1 MKARDRVRALLGAS
15 AVTEE
20 KIEAALSVYGI
31 DPDSKSATWQVQ
43 YTAADLLEAEAM
55 TLIRASAVTRVEDI
69 SINRGAVAQAL
80 LNRAERLRDGV
91 DPDQGVF
98 LTAEFHPE
106 GAPWT

>member
-1 MKARDRVRALLGAS
+1 MKARDRVRALLGDS
-15 AVTEE
+15 PVTDDQ
-20 KIEAALSVYGI
+20 IEAALSVYGI

-43 YTAADLLEAEAM
+43 YAAADLLEAEAM

-80 LNRAERLRDGV
+80 LARAERLRDGV

-98 LTAEFHPE
+98 LAAEFHPE